1 MARKLLLKAFL
12 KDKADDYKI
21 EVGSRTGYFFY
32 GTKAEFMQFCKAGK
46 GSDMKPLPLNRHIKE
61 KYKSDIRASSNQ
73 TIRSCSLPGTRSVVI
88 HIRETREKKNE
99 NDTKM
104 IQANTRIQ
112 KGRLTWVLS

>member
-61 KYKSDIRASSNQ
+61 KYKSVLEPDY
-73 TIRSCSLPGTRSVVI
+73 TILLITGDGVGSYSYPGDSGERK
-88 HIRETREKKNE
+88 RY
-99 NDTKM
+99 
-104 IQANTRIQ
+104 
-112 KGRLTWVLS
+112 